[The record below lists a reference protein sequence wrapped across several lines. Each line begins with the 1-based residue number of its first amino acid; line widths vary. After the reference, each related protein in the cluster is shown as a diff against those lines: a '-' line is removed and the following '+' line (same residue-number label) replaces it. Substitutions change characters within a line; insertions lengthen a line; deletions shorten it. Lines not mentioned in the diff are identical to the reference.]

1 MNKRQILASLN
12 KIANELDKTGLIK
25 EANSITNIMTRL
37 ADETKVKRELELLS
51 SPWEHHKEKSYN
63 PENRDEDDTYFFT
76 DHATVDKYYQNPLG
90 GTNFLTQDHYV
101 NLKKMNELFGMFW
114 KAIPWSLSKKLD
126 ELAKYRE
133 SRSLKELFARVRDF
147 DQRIDDTAEYV
158 SPEEF
163 TDLIKL
169 AERSFSFLRMYRI
182 LSPSEI
188 DLKITII
195 KAIKQQLMSMMKEST

>member
-12 KIANELDKTGLIK
+12 KIANKLDKTGLIQ

-76 DHATVDKYYQNPLG
+76 DHATGDKYYQNPLG

-114 KAIPWSLSKKLD
+114 KAMPWSLSKKLD

-133 SRSLKELFARVRDF
+133 SRSLKERQSRLFSSFEIFF
-147 DQRIDDTAEYV
+147 DNLAYDLTLIPAHVHYFRIAKAAHIPAQLETVLFNSLYL
-158 SPEEF
+158 F
-163 TDLIKL
+163 FITL
-169 AERSFSFLRMYRI
+169 A
-182 LSPSEI
+182 
-188 DLKITII
+188 
-195 KAIKQQLMSMMKEST
+195 